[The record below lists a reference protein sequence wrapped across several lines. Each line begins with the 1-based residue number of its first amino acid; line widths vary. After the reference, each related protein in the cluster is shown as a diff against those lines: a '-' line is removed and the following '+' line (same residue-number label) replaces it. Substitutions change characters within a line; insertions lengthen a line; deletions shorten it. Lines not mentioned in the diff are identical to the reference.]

1 MKKYNLYILAVLPKS
16 SFQCFIPLD
25 FNRFCSV
32 SGIPSHCFCV
42 CLEGPFYTSLSFTD
56 EITRYGSFC
65 RFLHRPRHP
74 SPVYSLCSFFKC
86 IKWKKLFF
94 WQVVL
99 NGYHLQT
106 SPLKKGLHF
115 SIPFL
120 LLFFLHKQI
129 LFFGIFWD
137 FFSKILTVFH
147 FCKFHRDGEWWYR
160 PPNLSVVIFLKN
172 IFFSLKNL

>member
-74 SPVYSLCSFFKC
+74 SPVYSLCSFFKGL
-86 IKWKKLFF
+86 KWKQYSCDKWYWMDIICKRHPWTKNCISQFPFCCCFF
-94 WQVVL
+94 FI
-99 NGYHLQT
+99 NK
-106 SPLKKGLHF
+106 SHF
-115 SIPFL
+115 L
-120 LLFFLHKQI
+120 R
-129 LFFGIFWD
+129 IF
-137 FFSKILTVFH
+137 
-147 FCKFHRDGEWWYR
+147 C
-160 PPNLSVVIFLKN
+160 N
-172 IFFSLKNL
+172 FSLKTPYSVYSASFTGTGSDDKGHPTLCCYFL